1 MEHNVIMPRLGEE
14 MTRGKIVEWLK
25 KEGDAVKEKDLLF
38 VVETD
43 KATLE
48 VEADAS
54 GVLKKI
60 IAKDTGK
67 EIPVGETIAIIEKQ
81 S

>member
-14 MTRGKIVEWLK
+14 MTKGKVVEWLK
-25 KEGDAVKEKDLLF
+25 KEGDTVKEKEVLF

-60 IAKDTGK
+60 LVNDSAK
-67 EIPVGETIAIIEKQ
+67 EIPVGETIAVIEK

>member
-14 MTRGKIVEWLK
+14 MTKGKVVEWLK
-25 KEGDAVKEKDLLF
+25 KEGDAVKEKEVLF

-48 VEADAS
+48 VEADTA

-60 IAKDTGK
+60 LARDSGK
-67 EIPVGETIAIIEKQ
+67 EIPVGETIAIIEK